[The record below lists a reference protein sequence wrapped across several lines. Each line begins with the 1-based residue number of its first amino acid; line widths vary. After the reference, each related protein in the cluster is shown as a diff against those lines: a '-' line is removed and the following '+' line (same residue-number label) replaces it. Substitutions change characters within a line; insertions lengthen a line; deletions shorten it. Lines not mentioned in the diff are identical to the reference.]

1 MVESSL
7 LTVFQKSY
15 QYTDLTPLIRPE
27 QLEKFGVEFGRE
39 ALEQVKQLV
48 EDNAA
53 RDAKIIFS
61 GHRGC
66 GKSTL
71 LAEFGRSV
79 SDRYFVVFFSIA
91 ETIEM
96 SDVNHVNIL
105 FAIAVNLMLEAERE
119 QIVISEKTKAA
130 LYRWFAK
137 RTRIEVETPINTEF
151 SIGFKFFE
159 LITGKLKSEASVRY
173 EIRQEFENNVT
184 ELVAKLNEIAAVIQ
198 DAAKKEVLV
207 IIDDLD
213 KLDLGVVKRIYQD
226 HIKALFLPGFS
237 IIFTAPVAC
246 LRDTQL
252 LMTINTEAG
261 DQKVLMP
268 VPKLLAKNE
277 RRKATPSYESEAID
291 TLCQILHKRI
301 PSEILAP
308 HVAQKIVLNSGGVL
322 RELMRIANRCCRIC
336 LRSIRRNPDKTDVQ
350 IDEAVLDEAL
360 QELRLEFEATLGR
373 TDYSILQTTYEKFL
387 PEDPK
392 EQPFLD
398 LLHGLQVLEYRN
410 GDVWYDIHPIVVD
423 LLQRKGLIHA
433 NE

>member
-15 QYTDLTPLIRPE
+15 QDTDLTPLIRPE

-105 FAIAVNLMLEAERE
+105 FAIAVNFMLEAERE
-119 QIVISEKTKAA
+119 QIIISEKTKAA

-137 RTRIEVETPINTEF
+137 RTRIEVETPVKTEL

-159 LITGKLKSEASVRY
+159 LITGKLKSEASVRH
-173 EIRQEFENNVT
+173 EIRQEFENNIT

-237 IIFTAPVAC
+237 IIFTVPVAC

-268 VPKLLAKNE
+268 VPKLLTKNE
-277 RRKATPSYESEAID
+277 RRKATPSYEAEAID

-301 PSEILAP
+301 SSEILAP

-336 LRSIRRNPDKTDVQ
+336 LRTIRRNPDKTDIQ
-350 IDEAVLDEAL
+350 IDEIVLDEAL
-360 QELRLEFEATLGR
+360 QELRLEFETTLGKA
-373 TDYSILQTTYEKFL
+373 DYSILQTTYEKFL

-392 EQPFLD
+392 AQPFLD